1 MFNIGRKNGR
11 KMSKYKISGNMG
23 LFGLQ
28 IHKAKLSQTGNPLE
42 RFSKAV
48 DFEMFRTELEE
59 KLLNHDRKNN
69 AGAKP
74 CDVLCSG

>member
-1 MFNIGRKNGR
+1 
-11 KMSKYKISGNMG
+11 MSKYKISGNMG

-48 DFEMFRTELEE
+48 DFEMF
-59 KLLNHDRKNN
+59 
-69 AGAKP
+69 
-74 CDVLCSG
+74 